1 MNSDT
6 GNRDAADH
14 HESVNG
20 SAAANGNGAVGAH
33 GPTTAEL
40 LARIEELTRRV
51 EWLEASLS
59 DGPPAPS
66 AVPPD
71 VVLAISAAVA
81 AYLGKRATVRQVHF
95 RSHSTWAKQGR
106 AQVMA
111 SHGIPH
117 GTR

>member
-1 MNSDT
+1 VTSTDEQARNPMD
-6 GNRDAADH
+6 GVVEA
-14 HESVNG
+14 
-20 SAAANGNGAVGAH
+20 

-51 EWLEASLS
+51 EWLEAGQA
-59 DGPPAPS
+59 DGPP
-66 AVPPD
+66 PPPTLPPE

-81 AYLGKRATVRQVHF
+81 AYLGKRATVRQVHV

-111 SHGIPH
+111 SHGFTH
-117 GTR
+117 GSR

>member
-1 MNSDT
+1 VTATDEQ
-6 GNRDAADH
+6 GRDAMD
-14 HESVNG
+14 
-20 SAAANGNGAVGAH
+20 GAVTSGGAAVPA

-51 EWLEASLS
+51 EWLESSLAEA
-59 DGPPAPS
+59 PPPP

-81 AYLGKRATVRQVHF
+81 AYLGKRATVRQVHL

-111 SHGIPH
+111 SHGFAH
-117 GTR
+117 GAR